1 MEEKYINIVRL
12 RPRHAAGFRPGDQI
26 WVEEKI
32 DGANLSLFYD
42 ENRDRLRAFG
52 RKTELDEKNNLRGA
66 WEWVQKLDKKK
77 VKSVLGSRYLLFGEW
92 LVKHAV
98 PYPEERYN
106 QMYCFDAM
114 NLETGK
120 YLPQEQVMEMVEKL
134 GLIYVPVFYQGPFQ
148 NWEQIE
154 AMVGKT
160 ALGGEYGE
168 GVVVKNM
175 SRLNDP
181 NEKLPFYTKI
191 VGENFAEKKR
201 ITRTHVSDVSAG
213 AKRQELADSIVV
225 VARVR
230 KLILKLVDEKELPE
244 NWKEVETEET
254 LARKLT
260 RGVYY
265 DCVKEE
271 PETVKQI
278 GNQFGKYAA
287 VATRNCVHEI
297 MSE

>member
-1 MEEKYINIVRL
+1 
-12 RPRHAAGFRPGDQI
+12 
-26 WVEEKI
+26 
-32 DGANLSLFYD
+32 
-42 ENRDRLRAFG
+42 
-52 RKTELDEKNNLRGA
+52 
-66 WEWVQKLDKKK
+66 
-77 VKSVLGSRYLLFGEW
+77 
-92 LVKHAV
+92 
-98 PYPEERYN
+98 
-106 QMYCFDAM
+106 
-114 NLETGK
+114 
-120 YLPQEQVMEMVEKL
+120 MEMVEKL
-134 GLIYVPVFYQGPFQ
+134 GLTYVPVFYQGPFQ

-201 ITRTHVSDVSAG
+201 ITRTHVGDVSAG

-230 KLILKLVDEKELPE
+230 KLILKLVDEKELSE

-271 PETVKQI
+271 PEIVKQI
-278 GNQFGKYAA
+278 GKQFGSMPLLRHGT
-287 VATRNCVHEI
+287 VCMRL
-297 MSE
+297 

>member
-1 MEEKYINIVRL
+1 MQQNGRKIHEH
-12 RPRHAAGFRPGDQI
+12 RPSASQTCCWVPAGDQI
-26 WVEEKI
+26 WVEEKL
-32 DGANLSLFYD
+32 DGSNFSLFYD
-42 ENRDRLRAFG
+42 ENPDQLRAFG

-66 WEWVQKLDKKK
+66 WEWVQKLDKDK

-114 NLETGK
+114 DLETGK

-134 GLIYVPVFYQGPFQ
+134 GLTYVPVFYQGPFQ

-191 VGENFAEKKR
+191 VGENFAEKRESHARMWVMFLRAQSGRNWR
-201 ITRTHVSDVSAG
+201 IRSW
-213 AKRQELADSIVV
+213 L
-225 VARVR
+225 
-230 KLILKLVDEKELPE
+230 
-244 NWKEVETEET
+244 
-254 LARKLT
+254 
-260 RGVYY
+260 
-265 DCVKEE
+265 
-271 PETVKQI
+271 
-278 GNQFGKYAA
+278 
-287 VATRNCVHEI
+287 
-297 MSE
+297 